1 MLKKIP
7 VSQLRLGMYVHA
19 FEGSWLDHPFWRTR
33 FLLNTQA
40 DLQAIRGGGIQECW
54 IDLSRGAGPGD
65 APAPA
70 PVMPAA
76 AAAPALPVPPPPA
89 RVSIAE
95 ELQRASQL
103 RARVHQAVME
113 VFSDARLGKAL
124 DTERCLPLVQD
135 VASSVLRHP
144 GALISLVRLKA
155 SDDYTYMHSV
165 AVCALMVA
173 LARQLGLDEER
184 AREAGLA
191 GLLHDLGKAFMPPE
205 VLNKPGKLTEAEFAI
220 IKTHPQRGRVALE
233 ANASD
238 VGEAALD
245 VSLHHHEKM
254 DGSGYPHGLAGEA
267 IGLFARMGAVCDV
280 YDAVTSNR
288 AYKAAWDP
296 AVSLQAMA
304 SWKGHFDT
312 TVFQAFVRSVGIYPI
327 GCLVRLES
335 GRLAVVVEQSERS
348 LVAPIVKVFYSTRA
362 KMHVPHELV
371 DLSRPGCSD
380 RIAGRESPQ
389 DWGFKHLDQ
398 LWAGAAGVPRS

>member
-7 VSQLRLGMYVHA
+7 VDQLKLGMYVHA

-33 FLLNTQA
+33 FLLSADA
-40 DLQAIRGGGIQECW
+40 DLHAIRRSGIQECW
-54 IDLSRGAGPGD
+54 IDLSRGEGAAVAAAVPV
-65 APAPA
+65 
-70 PVMPAA
+70 PVM
-76 AAAPALPVPPPPA
+76 AAPPSPEPVHPALL
-89 RVSIAE
+89 RVSMGE
-95 ELQRASQL
+95 ELQRAALL
-103 RARVHQAVME
+103 RTRVHQAVMD
-113 VFSDARLGKAL
+113 VFSDVRLGKAL

-173 LARQLGLDEER
+173 LSHQLGLNEEQ

-220 IKTHPQRGRVALE
+220 MKTHPQRGRSALE
-233 ANASD
+233 ADARD

-245 VSLHHHEKM
+245 VSLHHHERI
-254 DGSGYPHGLAGEA
+254 DGSGYPHGLAGDA
-267 IGLFARMGAVCDV
+267 ISLFARMGAVCDV

-304 SWKGHFDT
+304 TWKGHFDSA
-312 TVFQAFVRSVGIYPI
+312 VFQAFVRSVGIYPI

-348 LVAPIVKVFYSTRA
+348 LVTPVVKVFYSARA
-362 KMHVPHELV
+362 KMHVPHELI

-380 RIAGRESPQ
+380 RIVGRESPM

-398 LWAGAAGVPRS
+398 LWAGAATPPRA

>member
-33 FLLNTQA
+33 FLLKTEA
-40 DLQAIRGGGIQECW
+40 DLLAIRHGGIQECW
-54 IDLSRGAGPGD
+54 IDVSRGAGPGD
-65 APAPA
+65 AQVPAA
-70 PVMPAA
+70 VAPAA
-76 AAAPALPVPPPPA
+76 AAAPSSPVTLPPA

-95 ELQRASQL
+95 ELQRAHQL
-103 RARVHQAVME
+103 RARVHQAVMD

-124 DTERCLPLVQD
+124 DTERCLPLVHD

-173 LARQLGLDEER
+173 LARQLGLDEEQ

-220 IKTHPQRGRVALE
+220 IKTHPQRGRSALE

-267 IGLFARMGAVCDV
+267 ISLFARMGAVCDV

-304 SWKGHFDT
+304 TWKGHFDAA
-312 TVFQAFVRSVGIYPI
+312 VFQAFVRSVGIYPI

-380 RIAGRESPQ
+380 RIAGRESPL

-398 LWAGAAGVPRS
+398 LWAGTAGMPRT